1 MTMKTK
7 NQILILGIV
16 CLIAG
21 IVAFLTNDLCGGY
34 LLNFSAFFCFGYF
47 FYKTFVKRD
56 EDE

>member
-1 MTMKTK
+1 METK

-21 IVAFLTNDLCGGY
+21 IVAFLINNLLGGY

-47 FYKTFVKRD
+47 LYKTFVKRD
-56 EDE
+56 ENE

>member
-1 MTMKTK
+1 MKTK
-7 NQILILGIV
+7 NKILILGIV